1 MIKNSTILTETI
13 PGWKIGVIRYSGITV
28 SNSPKMLKGR
38 LQLFQE
44 SLYFEQQDKELQDYP
59 GIQEWRKTFKLAG
72 TEASR
77 YRPSVEALYR
87 RIKKQ
92 NYLQPVNSAIDINN
106 FFSLQYEIPLG
117 IYDSDRISGD
127 IIVTIGSEA
136 DEYEGINGKMNS
148 MKNMILTRDDLGPFG
163 SPFVDSK
170 RTMVTEKTCNAIQFV
185 YIRPSMSI
193 EEAKKLTASLMGMFT
208 SIHGGQSTFEIQ

>member
-1 MIKNSTILTETI
+1 MIKNSTVLTETI
-13 PGWKIGVIRYSGITV
+13 TGWKIGVIRYSGITV
-28 SNSPKMLKGR
+28 SESPQMLKGR

-44 SLYFEQQDKELQDYP
+44 SLYFEQQDKELQDFP
-59 GIQEWRKTFKLAG
+59 GIKEWRKTFKLAG
-72 TEASR
+72 TDASR

-127 IIVTIGSEA
+127 ITATIGSEA
-136 DEYEGINGKMNS
+136 DEYEGINGRMNS
-148 MKNMILTRDDLGPFG
+148 MNNMILTRDDLGPFG

-170 RTMVTEKTCNAIQFV
+170 RTMVTEKTSNAIQIV

-193 EEAKKLTASLMGMFT
+193 EEAKKLTASLMEMFT
-208 SIHGGQSTFEIQ
+208 SIHGGQGSFDIQ